1 MNTNYRATVR
11 ACFAGYVVQAIVN
24 NLAPLLFVTFQ
35 AQFGISLPRITLLM
49 SVNFLLQLAVDLA
62 SVGFV
67 DRIGYRAAALSAHLL
82 AAAGLIGMAVLPFVI
97 DPFWGLLAAVCLYAC
112 GGGLLEVIISP
123 IVEAC
128 PTPHKQK
135 TMSLLHSFYCWGHVA
150 VVAVSSL
157 FFIVAGTAHW
167 PLLALFW
174 ALVPLCNLV
183 AFLRVPLAPL
193 LPDGESGLRIRQ
205 LVQQGIFWLLLLL
218 MLCAGA
224 SEQAMSQWASTFAEQ
239 GLGIKKIWGDLAGPM
254 LFAILM
260 GSSRAFY
267 GKVGERIDLQRC
279 MVVCTIVCAAGYL
292 MAALSPWP
300 VLGLA
305 GCGLCGFSV
314 GLFWPGIFST
324 GAAAI
329 RTGGTAMFALLAL
342 AGDLGCSVGPEL
354 VGAVADI
361 SGAQIQAGL
370 LAALVFPLLLLGGLL
385 ALKKQRRRAASKQ

>member
-183 AFLRVPLAPL
+183 AFLRIPLAPL

-342 AGDLGCSVGPEL
+342 AGDLGCSVGPGL

>member
-1 MNTNYRATVR
+1 
-11 ACFAGYVVQAIVN
+11 
-24 NLAPLLFVTFQ
+24 
-35 AQFGISLPRITLLM
+35 
-49 SVNFLLQLAVDLA
+49 
-62 SVGFV
+62 
-67 DRIGYRAAALSAHLL
+67 
-82 AAAGLIGMAVLPFVI
+82 
-97 DPFWGLLAAVCLYAC
+97 
-112 GGGLLEVIISP
+112 
-123 IVEAC
+123 
-128 PTPHKQK
+128 
-135 TMSLLHSFYCWGHVA
+135 
-150 VVAVSSL
+150 
-157 FFIVAGTAHW
+157 
-167 PLLALFW
+167 
-174 ALVPLCNLV
+174 
-183 AFLRVPLAPL
+183 
-193 LPDGESGLRIRQ
+193 
-205 LVQQGIFWLLLLL
+205 
-218 MLCAGA
+218 
-224 SEQAMSQWASTFAEQ
+224 
-239 GLGIKKIWGDLAGPM
+239 M

-342 AGDLGCSVGPEL
+342 AGDLGCSVGPGL

>member
-183 AFLRVPLAPL
+183 AFLRIPLAPL

-239 GLGIKKIWGDLAGPM
+239 GLGIKKMWGDLAGPM

-342 AGDLGCSVGPEL
+342 AGDLGCSVGPGL

>member
-239 GLGIKKIWGDLAGPM
+239 GLGIKKI
-254 LFAILM
+254 
-260 GSSRAFY
+260 
-267 GKVGERIDLQRC
+267 
-279 MVVCTIVCAAGYL
+279 
-292 MAALSPWP
+292 
-300 VLGLA
+300 
-305 GCGLCGFSV
+305 
-314 GLFWPGIFST
+314 
-324 GAAAI
+324 
-329 RTGGTAMFALLAL
+329 
-342 AGDLGCSVGPEL
+342 
-354 VGAVADI
+354 
-361 SGAQIQAGL
+361 
-370 LAALVFPLLLLGGLL
+370 
-385 ALKKQRRRAASKQ
+385 